1 MNAVLKSAV
10 AIALAAMATQ
20 AAAQIV
26 FYENNNFSGRTFTTE
41 NEVRNF
47 QKYGFND
54 RASSVIVMN
63 ERWEVCDDA
72 QFGGRCIVLRPG
84 RYPALSAMGMNDRIS
99 STRMVSQDMRVD
111 PYRYAPAPAPIYNNY
126 RRNNESLHEARV
138 TSVHAVVGPPD
149 RRCWIEHQQVTEER
163 SKPNVGGAVVGA
175 LLGGVLGHQIGS
187 GRGNDLATAGGA
199 VAGAVVG
206 SNVGR
211 DGGGQT
217 RTQDIQRCSETPSQ
231 ARPEYW
237 DVTYEFRGIEHRIQV
252 TSPPG
257 RTITVNEQGEP
268 RA

>member
-1 MNAVLKSAV
+1 MRNIQHLALTG
-10 AIALAAMATQ
+10 LAAAAALVVPSAYATDFTDTAPVVASVPIFEHVNAPRQECWNEQVVTQ
-20 AAAQIV
+20 APA
-26 FYENNNFSGRTFTTE
+26 N
-41 NEVRNF
+41 
-47 QKYGFND
+47 
-54 RASSVIVMN
+54 
-63 ERWEVCDDA
+63 
-72 QFGGRCIVLRPG
+72 GGSPLGAI
-84 RYPALSAMGMNDRIS
+84 I
-99 STRMVSQDMRVD
+99 
-111 PYRYAPAPAPIYNNY
+111 
-126 RRNNESLHEARV
+126 
-138 TSVHAVVGPPD
+138 
-149 RRCWIEHQQVTEER
+149 
-163 SKPNVGGAVVGA
+163 GGIA
-175 LLGGVLGHQIGS
+175 GGVVGHQIGS